1 MTAAEADMSPPRTIQ
16 AFGRLVGKWWL
27 LELIGQRLHRHHFST
42 LQIIDG
48 LFAVGVG
55 SVSMLAEAPEHR
67 LSCTAVQALLAAA
80 RGPTLS
86 RPRAGCTHGTCMI
99 GGLILA
105 YSAGSA
111 RICRLL
117 VTAWPPCR
125 TRADRRWRNLQRR
138 RVDGSENRDLHVC
151 AV

>member
-16 AFGRLVGKWWL
+16 AFGRLAGKWWL
-27 LELIGQRLHRHHFST
+27 LELIGQRLHRQHVGT
-42 LQIIDG
+42 LQTIGG
-48 LFAVGVG
+48 LLAVGVG
-55 SVSMLAEAPEHR
+55 SGSLRPEAAERR
-67 LSCTAVQALLAAA
+67 LSCTAVQALWAAA

-86 RPRAGCTHGTCMI
+86 RPHAGCTHGTCMI

-105 YSAGSA
+105 YSARSA

-125 TRADRRWRNLQRR
+125 TRADRRWRNLLRR